1 MLCCLWVTFVVV
13 VVAVLMA
20 LVVALGPVY
29 MALELV
35 EVVALGLV

>member
-1 MLCCLWVTFVVV
+1 MLPVVTLVVV
-13 VVAVLMA
+13 VVAVIMA